1 MRKLSHHCALG
12 RVHLLQLGVQEALRT
27 LEEFLRL
34 GGQGRIKVLGVLRDT
49 LRVLVL
55 AVLLDGRV
63 LQVPNRRAN
72 LVVCNIQCVSTDEL
86 ACKELFRKHL
96 QALHTSLVRILLIGW
111 CCSEAS
117 NWVPNVRV
125 VLGQEGGCCPIQ
137 GPIGVALLLD
147 VESIRSRVVAL
158 RQVAQ
163 DRIALSQDDVSVLHD
178 WHSAEGIE
186 RQLFRA
192 LVLTRHD
199 VHLLHAAAL
208 VVQDEKHWRHHI
220 AGDGHAVDDHF
231 ACSRGLPAARCTH
244 GCEMLL
250 HVVVARLWGLGT

>member
-1 MRKLSHHCALG
+1 M
-12 RVHLLQLGVQEALRT
+12 HLLQLGVQKALRT

-34 GGQGRIKVLGVLRDT
+34 GRQGRIEVRGVLRDS

-55 AVLLDGRV
+55 VVFLDGRV
-63 LQVPNRRAN
+63 LQVPNSRAN
-72 LVVCNIQCVSTDEL
+72 LVVCNIQCVSTNEL
-86 ACKELFRKHL
+86 ASKELFRKHL
-96 QALHTSLVRILLIGW
+96 QAVHTSLVRLLLIGW

-147 VESIRSRVVAL
+147 VESVRSRVVAL

-186 RQLFRA
+186 RQLLRA

-220 AGDGHAVDDHF
+220 AGEGKAVDDHL
-231 ACSRGLPAARCTH
+231 ACAAGLLSTACYTH
-244 GCEMLL
+244 SCETLP
-250 HVVVARLWGLGT
+250 VVAARLWGVGT